1 MDTFWR
7 TSNGTVLVR
16 TDFMN
21 GLPVDIGAAEVN
33 LNSTSQ
39 VTVFAKYKLLL
50 TALFSI
56 TNFFATLI
64 VQLRINLVIIQIL

>member
-1 MDTFWR
+1 
-7 TSNGTVLVR
+7 
-16 TDFMN
+16 MN
-21 GLPVDIGAAEVN
+21 SLPVDVGAAEVN

-56 TNFFATLI
+56 TNFLGTLI